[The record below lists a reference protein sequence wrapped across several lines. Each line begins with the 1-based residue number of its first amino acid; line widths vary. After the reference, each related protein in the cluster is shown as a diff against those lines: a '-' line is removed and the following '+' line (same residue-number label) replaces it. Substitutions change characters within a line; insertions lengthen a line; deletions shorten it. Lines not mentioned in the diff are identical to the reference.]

1 MDRMRE
7 MGDVTTNTVEVYPYA
22 GEDWRRAIDAV
33 ITAAIRARKGLRG
46 EAVVGFGHSL
56 GGSLLYAAS
65 TRVPGLF
72 DSLVLFDSPLFHP
85 MKRAGILLLQKLRL
99 MELLPLVIRARRRRS
114 HFESFE
120 EATQYILSRR
130 LYQSFHPEV
139 SMSFK
144 VVVAGGSQRKP
155 SNALSAFS
163 TPSCH
168 QVLEALMDD
177 GLVET
182 EDGDV
187 CFAFSPEAE
196 ARFFKGT
203 PTDLHPLLNPEM
215 HVASRMR
222 GTAPWIGQYEQS
234 RCPGTYIFSNRHE
247 FLGPYDI
254 VYLQQALQGPAGEP
268 FEFEEVRE
276 GHYMPLQD
284 LDATADMLACLIDAR
299 HGLRRRRKLRVA
311 FAAPEDQGFL
321 GRDSDTQEENILRA
335 SSG

>member
-130 LYQSFHPEV
+130 LYQSFHPE
-139 SMSFK
+139 
-144 VVVAGGSQRKP
+144 
-155 SNALSAFS
+155 
-163 TPSCH
+163 
-168 QVLEALMDD
+168 VLEALMDD